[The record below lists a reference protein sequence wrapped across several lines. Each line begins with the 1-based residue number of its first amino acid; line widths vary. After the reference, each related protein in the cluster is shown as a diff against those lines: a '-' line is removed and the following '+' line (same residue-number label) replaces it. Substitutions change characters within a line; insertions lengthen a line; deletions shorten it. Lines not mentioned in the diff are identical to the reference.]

1 MPRRSGVPAQMLP
14 EEAGVWLT
22 SQLLPAEIARLRLLF
37 NEFDRDKD
45 GRLDARDIAREMRQ
59 DGIVLP
65 LAQLQEC
72 VW

>member
-1 MPRRSGVPAQMLP
+1 MPRRSGGPAQLLP
-14 EEAGVWLT
+14 EETGLSLT